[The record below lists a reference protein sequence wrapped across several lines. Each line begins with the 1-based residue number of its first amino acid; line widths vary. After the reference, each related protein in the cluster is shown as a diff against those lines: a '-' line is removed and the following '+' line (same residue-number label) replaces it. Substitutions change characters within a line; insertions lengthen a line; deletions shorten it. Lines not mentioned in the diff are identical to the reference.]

1 MKDKTS
7 ENNTFVSTPSAPISP
22 FALPMPLLNEGEI
35 EYYFIIKRRNFFCYK
50 KYLKLEISDTYYII
64 NIFVSRINNSILKI
78 PKNKS
83 KNDIIDI
90 LKTIGISNKHI
101 FKIQVMSDN
110 EKLSKKY
117 LYNLEA
123 ILNFINKTETIM
135 ENVKYN

>member
-1 MKDKTS
+1 
-7 ENNTFVSTPSAPISP
+7 
-22 FALPMPLLNEGEI
+22 
-35 EYYFIIKRRNFFCYK
+35 
-50 KYLKLEISDTYYII
+50 
-64 NIFVSRINNSILKI
+64 LKI